1 MESTTDVAEVWG
13 QTLAK
18 LEAIP
23 TLSASQRAFALL
35 TSPKCLENNVLTI
48 AAHDDFICNYITSHL
63 KPYIAS
69 ALSDIT
75 NSSIELQVTVD
86 SSLAEM
92 HTIEATDALADS
104 TFARPTTSG
113 TSFDEV
119 SQRSTTSGGFS
130 NHPGANDPAR
140 LAIPANTSNIV
151 DVRDTRYSS
160 VSTQDTSVDN
170 NHRLNS
176 KYTFDT
182 FVIGSSNR
190 FAHAAAF
197 AAAEQPAKAYNPMFI
212 YGDSGLGKT
221 HLLHAIG
228 HYTRALFAGTRVR
241 YVSSEEFTN
250 DFINSIRSNKGESFK
265 ARYRNIDVLLV
276 DDIQYLAGKEG
287 SQEEFFHTFNTL
299 HNDNKQIVVTSDL
312 PPKQLLNFEDRLRS
326 RFEWGLITDIQPPDL
341 ETRIAILR
349 KKAATEN
356 IQVDPQVLEFIASRI
371 STNIRELEGALIR
384 VSAFANLNSSPVTV
398 PLAEMVLRDLLTN
411 QHGPTITTRIIM
423 EQTAEFFDIT
433 LEELCSKARTNP
445 LVHARQISMYLCR
458 DLTDDS
464 LPTIGKHF
472 GGRDHTTVMH
482 AQKKIAKEMAARPE
496 VYDQVTR
503 LTGLIKNGAV

>member
-1 MESTTDVAEVWG
+1 MDSTIDVTEVWG
-13 QTLAK
+13 QTLAM
-18 LEAIP
+18 LETDP
-23 TLSASQRAFALL
+23 DLTPSQRGFALL
-35 TSPKCLENNVLTI
+35 TSPKHLEDNVLTI
-48 AAHDDFICNYITSHL
+48 ATHDDFICTYVTSHLMPYITS
-63 KPYIAS
+63 
-69 ALSDIT
+69 ALSAVT
-75 NSSIELQVTVD
+75 NASMKLQVTVD
-86 SSLAEM
+86 PSLAEL
-92 HTIEATDALADS
+92 HSAESTDELADS
-104 TFARPTTSG
+104 TFARTNTVTTG
-113 TSFDEV
+113 LEEV
-119 SQRSTTSGGFS
+119 SEESFS
-130 NHPGANDPAR
+130 
-140 LAIPANTSNIV
+140 IPRPSNVV
-151 DVRDTRYSS
+151 DVRDS
-160 VSTQDTSVDN
+160 VRPYVPVQDTSSDN

-190 FAHAAAF
+190 FAHAAAVGV
-197 AAAEQPAKAYNPMFI
+197 AEQPAKAYNPMFI

-228 HYTRALFAGTRVR
+228 HYTRTLYAGTRVR

-250 DFINSIRSNKGESFK
+250 DFINSIKSNKGESFK
-265 ARYRNIDVLLV
+265 ARYRNVDVLLV

-341 ETRIAILR
+341 ETRIAILS

-384 VSAFANLNSSPVTV
+384 VSAFANLNGSPVTV
-398 PLAEMVLRDLLTN
+398 PLAEMVLRDLLAN
-411 QHGPTITTRIIM
+411 QHGPTITTKIIM
-423 EQTAEFFDIT
+423 EQTADYFGIT
-433 LEELCSKARTNP
+433 IEELCSKARTNP

-482 AQKKIAKEMAARPE
+482 AQKKITQEIAAKPD

-503 LTGLIKNGAV
+503 LTSLIKNGI

>member
-1 MESTTDVAEVWG
+1 MDSTIDVTEVWG
-13 QTLAK
+13 QTLAM
-18 LEAIP
+18 LETDP
-23 TLSASQRAFALL
+23 DLTPSQRGFALL
-35 TSPKCLENNVLTI
+35 TSPKHLEDNVLTI
-48 AAHDDFICNYITSHL
+48 ATHDDFICTYVTSHLMPYITS
-63 KPYIAS
+63 
-69 ALSDIT
+69 ALSAVT
-75 NSSIELQVTVD
+75 NSSMKLQVTVD
-86 SSLAEM
+86 PSLADM
-92 HTIEATDALADS
+92 HSAESTDDLADS
-104 TFARPTTSG
+104 TFAHYRTTAPSLEEPSDE
-113 TSFDEV
+113 SF
-119 SQRSTTSGGFS
+119 S
-130 NHPGANDPAR
+130 
-140 LAIPANTSNIV
+140 IPAPTNVV
-151 DVRDTRYSS
+151 DVRDS
-160 VSTQDTSVDN
+160 VRPFVPTQDTSPDN

-190 FAHAAAF
+190 FAHAAAVGV
-197 AAAEQPAKAYNPMFI
+197 AEQPAKAYNPMFI

-228 HYTRALFAGTRVR
+228 HYTRTLYAGTRVR

-250 DFINSIRSNKGESFK
+250 DFINSIKSNKGESFK
-265 ARYRNIDVLLV
+265 SRYRNVDVLLV

-341 ETRIAILR
+341 ETRIAILS
-349 KKAATEN
+349 KKAATES

-384 VSAFANLNSSPVTV
+384 VSAFANLNGSPVTV
-398 PLAEMVLRDLLTN
+398 PLAEMVLRDLLAN
-411 QHGPTITTRIIM
+411 QHGPTITTKVIM
-423 EQTAEFFDIT
+423 EQTADFFGISM
-433 LEELCSKARTNP
+433 EELCSKARTNP

-482 AQKKIAKEMAARPE
+482 AQKKITQEMAAKPD

-503 LTGLIKNGAV
+503 LTSLIKNGM

>member
-1 MESTTDVAEVWG
+1 MDSTIDVTEVWG
-13 QTLAK
+13 QTLAM
-18 LEAIP
+18 LETDP
-23 TLSASQRAFALL
+23 DLTPSQRGFALL
-35 TSPKCLENNVLTI
+35 TSPKHLEDNVLTI
-48 AAHDDFICNYITSHL
+48 ATHDDFICTYVTSHLMPYITS
-63 KPYIAS
+63 
-69 ALSDIT
+69 ALSAVT
-75 NSSIELQVTVD
+75 NASMKLQVTVD
-86 SSLAEM
+86 PSLAEL
-92 HTIEATDALADS
+92 HSAESTDELADS
-104 TFARPTTSG
+104 TFARTTTVTTGLEEASEKSFSIPTP
-113 TSFDEV
+113 
-119 SQRSTTSGGFS
+119 S
-130 NHPGANDPAR
+130 NV
-140 LAIPANTSNIV
+140 V
-151 DVRDTRYSS
+151 DVRDS
-160 VSTQDTSVDN
+160 VRPYVPVQDTSSDN

-190 FAHAAAF
+190 FAHAAAVGV
-197 AAAEQPAKAYNPMFI
+197 AEQPAKAYNPMFI

-228 HYTRALFAGTRVR
+228 HYTRTLYAGTRVR

-250 DFINSIRSNKGESFK
+250 DFINSIKSNKGESFK
-265 ARYRNIDVLLV
+265 ARYRNVDVLLV

-341 ETRIAILR
+341 ETRIAILS

-384 VSAFANLNSSPVTV
+384 VSAFANLNGSPVTV
-398 PLAEMVLRDLLTN
+398 PLAEMVLRDLLAN
-411 QHGPTITTRIIM
+411 QHGPTITTKMIM
-423 EQTAEFFDIT
+423 EQTADYFGIT
-433 LEELCSKARTNP
+433 IEELCSKARTNP

-482 AQKKIAKEMAARPE
+482 AQKKITQEMAAKPD

-503 LTGLIKNGAV
+503 LTSLIKNGM